1 MKNSIFLKSLQM
13 SAMAFSTFFA
23 LTSASQGRELSPN
36 SSCDFGNWNR
46 CQQNQ
51 VEIPNY
57 QYAERVRQQF
67 YCGVSSDG
75 IPTTFVKNSRGTF
88 PVIRWVSRIFDD
100 AGYVP
105 ETRCRQVSSK
115 FQQFYER
122 GLLNYVTTG
131 RVNQQPVICVSN
143 RQEGPCLGVLFTL
156 KPEQNAN
163 RTLQQL
169 FDLRANASAGP
180 LEESKGRFYL
190 DLNQYIEDKG
200 SVSVSDSVRLDE
212 QH

>member
-1 MKNSIFLKSLQM
+1 MKNSIVCKSLQV
-13 SAMAFSTFFA
+13 SVLAFSSLVA
-23 LTSASQGRELSPN
+23 LAPASIGRELPEN

-46 CQQNQ
+46 CERNR

-57 QYAERVRQQF
+57 QYAEGVRQLF

-75 IPTTFVKNSRGTF
+75 IPTTFVRNSRGTF
-88 PVIRWVSRIFDD
+88 PVVRWVSRIFDD

-122 GLLNYVTTG
+122 GLLNYVTSG

-143 RQEGPCLGVLFTL
+143 RQEGPCLGILFTL
-156 KPEQNAN
+156 KPEQNAQ

-169 FDLRANASAGP
+169 FDIRSNASAGP
-180 LEESKGRFYL
+180 LEESQGRFYL
-190 DLNQYIEDKG
+190 DLNQYIETQG
-200 SVSVSDSVRLDE
+200 SVSEADAMKLD
-212 QH
+212 